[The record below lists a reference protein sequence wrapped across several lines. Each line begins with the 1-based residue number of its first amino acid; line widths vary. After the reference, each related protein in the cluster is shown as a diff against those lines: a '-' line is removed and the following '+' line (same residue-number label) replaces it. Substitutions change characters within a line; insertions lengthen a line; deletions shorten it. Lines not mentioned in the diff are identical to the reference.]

1 MTIDEILEMMDEILD
16 KAVTVPFSNK
26 KSMVDTDQLRDCI
39 DNIRYNLPTE
49 IRKAKEMVA
58 DRSSIIQDANEK
70 AEQIIKDAE
79 EKAKKIVSEEEI
91 VKQAKAAA
99 QDITAQSHAM
109 DLQIKRAMVEK
120 LDGILGDTE
129 KSLMKSLNEVK
140 SARETVKAAGKKVS
154 DEQGQ
159 Q

>member
-16 KAVTVPFSNK
+16 KAITVPFSNK
-26 KSMVDTDQLRDCI
+26 KSLVDTEQLRDCI

-58 DRSSIIQDANEK
+58 DRSTIIKEANDK

-91 VKQAKAAA
+91 VKQARAAA

-120 LDGILGDTE
+120 LDGILSDTE
-129 KSLMKSLNEVK
+129 KSLNKSLSEVK
-140 SARETVKAAGKKVS
+140 AARETVKAAGKKVS
-154 DEQGQ
+154 DDQAQ

>member
-79 EKAKKIVSEEEI
+79 EKTKKIVSEEEI

-129 KSLMKSLNEVK
+129 KSLMKSLNEIK